1 MLIGYNNSLM
11 ILQLPRRSQFI
22 PIILGIV
29 YPYFYI
35 MSNSK
40 KKNQLDF
47 LKIFEI
53 DIKIVTIETIASKNK
68 IIVISS
74 SNNLL

>member
-1 MLIGYNNSLM
+1 
-11 ILQLPRRSQFI
+11 
-22 PIILGIV
+22 
-29 YPYFYI
+29 

-47 LKIFEI
+47 FKILEI
-53 DIKIVTIETIASKNK
+53 DIKIVIIETKARKNK
-68 IIVISS
+68 IIVIPS

>member
-22 PIILGIV
+22 PILLNIV

-40 KKNQLDF
+40 KKNQIDF
-47 LKIFEI
+47 FKILEI
-53 DIKIVTIETIASKNK
+53 DIKIVIIETKARKNK
-68 IIVISS
+68 IIVIPS

>member
-1 MLIGYNNSLM
+1 
-11 ILQLPRRSQFI
+11 
-22 PIILGIV
+22 
-29 YPYFYI
+29 

-47 LKIFEI
+47 LKILEI
-53 DIKIVTIETIASKNK
+53 DIKIVIIETIARKNK
-68 IIVISS
+68 IIVIPL

>member
-22 PIILGIV
+22 PILLDIV

-47 LKIFEI
+47 FKILEI
-53 DIKIVTIETIASKNK
+53 DIKIVIIETKARKNK
-68 IIVISS
+68 IIVIPS

>member
-22 PIILGIV
+22 PILLGIV

-47 LKIFEI
+47 FKILEI
-53 DIKIVTIETIASKNK
+53 DIKIVIIETKARKNK
-68 IIVISS
+68 IIVIPS

>member
-22 PIILGIV
+22 PILPGIV

-47 LKIFEI
+47 LKILEI
-53 DIKIVTIETIASKNK
+53 DIKIVIIETIARKNK
-68 IIVISS
+68 IIVIP
-74 SNNLL
+74 